1 MIPWR
6 RKQLSLGEQG
16 ERLAAKA
23 LKKAGYKILERN
35 AKLGRF
41 EIDIIAREADTVAFV
56 EVKTRRT
63 GEPIR
68 PEDNVGWVKQRHIAS
83 AADFW
88 IRRNGN
94 DATYYRFDIVSIVL
108 PEHGPPEIE
117 IFRDAFRRAGC

>member
-1 MIPWR
+1 MRLWR
-6 RKQLSLGEQG
+6 RKPRLSLGEQG

-41 EIDIIAREADTVAFV
+41 EIDIIARDADTVAFV

-63 GEPIR
+63 GDPIR
-68 PEDNVGWVKQRHIAS
+68 PEDNVGWTKQRHIAL
-83 AADFW
+83 AADQW
-88 IRRNGN
+88 IRRHGD

-108 PEHGPPEIE
+108 PEDAPPEIE
-117 IFRDAFRRAGC
+117 IIREAFRGIG